1 MRPTNS
7 RGWPAIAAA
16 SLPAPSNAAACLRED
31 RLGTFL
37 HLNVCGHCNAPSTL
51 GDKLD
56 EIACA
61 GPAPAFERQ
70 PDRHALPLADPALD
84 RNVAPMQMRQ
94 ALDDRQTKPRAVA
107 AMFTGGTRLEE
118 SFSQTRQ
125 IVFIDSDS
133 DIIRIVGKTGN

>member
-1 MRPTNS
+1 MKSALVTIARIARVPMMRPTNS

-16 SLPAPSNAAACLRED
+16 
-31 RLGTFL
+31 
-37 HLNVCGHCNAPSTL
+37 STL

-84 RNVAPMQMRQ
+84 RDVAPMQMRQ

-133 DIIRIVGKTGN
+133 VVLDRHYKSRSFTR

>member
-16 SLPAPSNAAACLRED
+16 SLPAPSNAAARLRED

-37 HLNVCGHCNAPSTL
+37 HLNVCGHCNAPNTL

-61 GPAPAFERQ
+61 GPAPPFERQ
-70 PDRHALPLADPALD
+70 PDRHARRLADPALD
-84 RNVAPMQMRQ
+84 RDVAPCKCTKLLTIDNPSPEPSRQ
-94 ALDDRQTKPRAVA
+94 CSRVALAWKKA
-107 AMFTGGTRLEE
+107 
-118 SFSQTRQ
+118 FSQTRPQ
-125 IVFIDSDS
+125 GALMRRHNSMA
-133 DIIRIVGKTGN
+133 